1 MEASENTGLP
11 PRGGGGAGL
20 HRIDP
25 ARVAHTLRSPEHAR
39 GYARLEVMLNSV
51 LPRLVAYGSS
61 RSFRPEG
68 RSGPTVKSKG
78 RTAIPSALA
87 S

>member
-1 MEASENTGLP
+1 MSPVSEDERENRARMEASENTGLP

-25 ARVAHTLRSPEHAR
+25 ARVAHTLRSPEHAG

-51 LPRLVAYGSS
+51 LPRLVAT
-61 RSFRPEG
+61 EAAG
-68 RSGPTVKSKG
+68 RFGPRGAQG
-78 RTAIPSALA
+78 RQ
-87 S
+87 